1 MSSTPKPPASPREF
15 SPSLLDLGT
24 LESLDSLPRAG
35 QRSAEFSASLLDLG
49 TPASLDCLPRA
60 GLRAAE
66 FSAARLDLGTPA
78 SLDCLPRASHHAGSE
93 LPPLSPRLYNADL
106 APTKAEGRRWGRYSL
121 FALWT
126 NDVHN
131 IANYSFAIG
140 LFALGMSGAQILAA
154 LALGALMVYG
164 LMNLSGY
171 MGQKTGLPYPVMCR
185 IAFGIHGAQ
194 LPALIRAV
202 IAIAW
207 FGIQTY
213 LASIVLRVL
222 LTAIWP
228 GLATY
233 DQDAILGLSSLGW
246 ATFVAIWCVQLLI
259 FAYGMEM
266 VRRYESFAGPV
277 ILLTVAALAAW
288 MYLRAGA
295 SIAWSSGEPM
305 SGSQMWLKIFGGA
318 AFWVTL
324 YGTMILNFCDFARGC
339 PDRRTI
345 SVGNFWELPVNILLF
360 GLFAV
365 VLAGA
370 QFRIDGQLIQSP
382 TDIVAAIPDTLFLVL
397 ASLALLIVTVA
408 VNIMANFVAPAYV
421 LTNLAPN
428 LLNFRRAGLISATI
442 AVLILPWHLYNSPG
456 VILYFLG
463 GLGALLGPLYG
474 IIMVDY
480 YLVRKGRVNLPEL
493 YTESRAGAYH
503 YARGVNPRAIA
514 AFVPAAIISTLL
526 ALLPA
531 FAELSP
537 FSWFFGAGLAGLI
550 HYALAKRRV
559 AYREVSGEAIAVDS
573 VQH

>member
-78 SLDCLPRASHHAGSE
+78 SLDCLPRASHHAGPE
-93 LPPLSPRLYNADL
+93 LPPLSPRLYSADL

-154 LALGALMVYG
+154 L
-164 LMNLSGY
+164 
-171 MGQKTGLPYPVMCR
+171 
-185 IAFGIHGAQ
+185 
-194 LPALIRAV
+194 IRAV

-228 GLATY
+228 GLAAY

-345 SVGNFWELPVNILLF
+345 SVGNFWGLPVNILLF

-550 HYALAKRRV
+550 HYALAKRRT

>member
-35 QRSAEFSASLLDLG
+35 QRSAEFSASLL
-49 TPASLDCLPRA
+49 A
-60 GLRAAE
+60 
-66 FSAARLDLGTPA
+66 LGTPA
-78 SLDCLPRASHHAGSE
+78 SLDCLPRASHHAGTE
-93 LPPLSPRLYNADL
+93 LPPLSPRLYSADL

-228 GLATY
+228 GLAAY

-345 SVGNFWELPVNILLF
+345 SVGNFWGLPVNILLF

-370 QFRIDGQLIQSP
+370 QF
-382 TDIVAAIPDTLFLVL
+382 TLFLVL

-550 HYALAKRRV
+550 HYALAKRRT